1 MSAAR
6 PGPLRVLE
14 TCLYA
19 SDLPATAGFYERV
32 IGLDPVSSVEG
43 RHVFFRCAD
52 AMVLLFDPARTSEAD
67 GDVPPHGAV
76 GPGHVAFAVGEAD
89 LDAWRSRLRT
99 EGVEV
104 EREVR
109 WPGGGR
115 SIYVRDPAGNSVELA
130 TAAIWKLP

>member
-1 MSAAR
+1 MSG
-6 PGPLRVLE
+6 PSSGPLRVLE

-19 SDLPATAGFYERV
+19 ADLDATAAFYERV
-32 IGLDPVSSVEG
+32 IGLNPVSAVEG

-52 AMVLLFDPARTSEAD
+52 SMVLLFDPERTATPT
-67 GDVPPHGAV
+67 GDVPPHGAI
-76 GPGHVAFAVGEAD
+76 GPGHVAFAVREEE
-89 LDAWRSRLRT
+89 LDSWRSRLLHA
-99 EGVEV
+99 GVEV
-104 EREVR
+104 EQEVR